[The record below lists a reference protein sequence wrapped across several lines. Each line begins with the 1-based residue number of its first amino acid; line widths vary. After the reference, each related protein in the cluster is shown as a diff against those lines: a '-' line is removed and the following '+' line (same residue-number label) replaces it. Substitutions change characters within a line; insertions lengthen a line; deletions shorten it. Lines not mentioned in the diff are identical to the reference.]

1 MLEKYMAEDI
11 ENPTE
16 NLKNE
21 LMTMFM
27 EYMIELCSKKSVWF
41 MISDFYGHHL

>member
-27 EYMIELCSKKSVWF
+27 EYMIELCSKKSV
-41 MISDFYGHHL
+41 